1 MAVAVLTAILP
12 PASRHICWVVSAGLA
27 QVSEFS
33 FVLSSRA
40 RRAGIISRE
49 VSGDGCLGER
59 LRRVE
64 VDLWSF
70 IIVSTV
76 VIDNK
81 LTFCSFVLKSLPVFS
96 FLSLIFIRYR
106 ISSQTAKTSD
116 IIQKWLLTS
125 VPFLSGVPA
134 GPQRHH
140 PQFAPGSSAVVGHHA
155 QTGSTCRAQDRHMTE
170 LD

>member
-49 VSGDGCLGER
+49 VSGDGCLGKR

-64 VDLWSF
+64 VDLCSF

-76 VIDNK
+76 VIDNR
-81 LTFCSFVLKSLPVFS
+81 FDVLLICFKIRTCF
-96 FLSLIFIRYR
+96 FLFFLI
-106 ISSQTAKTSD
+106 
-116 IIQKWLLTS
+116 
-125 VPFLSGVPA
+125 
-134 GPQRHH
+134 
-140 PQFAPGSSAVVGHHA
+140 
-155 QTGSTCRAQDRHMTE
+155 
-170 LD
+170 